1 MNGKQ
6 SYVIGACDAAR
17 IAEMKGRQGRKWEA
31 STARADGPTVGG
43 TRATAAGGTALTE
56 PGEGGG
62 GKADASSTR
71 IQRTQHPRSS
81 EFIQHDEQRTSVY
94 KRVCVSADE
103 VPPASSGRL
112 GASTEPEFRMFGL
125 AHCFASKG
133 SLPTQCV

>member
-71 IQRTQHPRSS
+71 IQRTLSTRVLQNSFNMMNSVRA
-81 EFIQHDEQRTSVY
+81 FISASV
-94 KRVCVSADE
+94 
-103 VPPASSGRL
+103 
-112 GASTEPEFRMFGL
+112 
-125 AHCFASKG
+125 
-133 SLPTQCV
+133 